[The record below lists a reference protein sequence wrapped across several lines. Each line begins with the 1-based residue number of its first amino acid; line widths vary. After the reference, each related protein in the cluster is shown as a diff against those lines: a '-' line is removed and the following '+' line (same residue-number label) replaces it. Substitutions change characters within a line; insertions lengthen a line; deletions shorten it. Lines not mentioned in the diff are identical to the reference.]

1 MKKQKLVILL
11 AAVLVIALLSA
22 LVTRCAR
29 QLKFPLEQLSVD
41 QLSVEQIVE
50 IVHQRIAVLYHAPEH
65 GWLEADEIDFSN
77 LSVGNP
83 VYTYEYM
90 GGEEDAFRRSAYCI
104 CIVYSGDQPL
114 CNASITV
121 SNGEP
126 LTTISAGRTGILPV
140 SGKEAALVY
149 TQNACYAYCD
159 GEFVKLHSISSVHTM
174 DRAVLDPDTVTVKE
188 GELILTDG
196 LSPNGVH
203 HPIPPVENPE

>member
-11 AAVLVIALLSA
+11 AAVLVIALLTA
-22 LVTRCAR
+22 LLTHCAR
-29 QLKFPLEQLSVD
+29 SRKSPLEKLEID
-41 QLSVEQIVE
+41 QVVE

-83 VYTYEYM
+83 VYAYEYM
-90 GGEEDAFRRSAYCI
+90 GGEEDAFRKSSNCY

-114 CNASITV
+114 CNAIISFST
-121 SNGEP
+121 GKP

-159 GEFVKLHSISSVHTM
+159 GEFVKLHSFSSAHTM

-196 LSPNGVH
+196 LSPNGVR
-203 HPIPPVENPE
+203 HPIPPVEIAE